1 MKADTEFWIS
11 RWREDRIGF
20 HKDGVQPLLEAFWER
35 VAGSRPGEPVLVPLC
50 GKSHDMLWLARRG
63 HPVVGIDVSDIA
75 ARRFF
80 AEHGLE
86 FRVEEDPP
94 LRRWIGREIEVWVG
108 DVFDLT
114 RERAGPFG
122 LVYDRAALIAL
133 PGEVRRAYVGH
144 IQKLLE
150 ENADILLITI
160 DYNPEKMEGP
170 PFAVSESEVRDLYRS
185 FQIDRLSDADCLASE
200 PRFRE
205 RGLPWMREAAWHLKS
220 LV

>member
-1 MKADTEFWIS
+1 MKADTGFWIS

-20 HKDGVQPLLEAFWER
+20 HRDGVQPLLEACWER
-35 VAGSRPGEPVLVPLC
+35 VAGSRTGQRVLVPLC
-50 GKSHDMLWLARRG
+50 GKSHDMLWLAGRG

-80 AEHGLE
+80 AEHSLE
-86 FRVEEDPP
+86 FRVQEDPP
-94 LRRWIGREIEVWVG
+94 LRRFVGSGVEFWVG

-114 RERAGPFG
+114 PERAGRFG

-133 PGEVRRAYVGH
+133 PAEIRAAYVSH
-144 IQKLLE
+144 IEKLLE
-150 ENADILLITI
+150 EESDILLITI
-160 DYNPEKMEGP
+160 DYDPEEMEGP
-170 PFAVSESEVRDLYRS
+170 PFAVSESELRNLYRS

-205 RGLPWMREAAWHLKS
+205 RGLGWMREAAWHLKS